1 MVTLIVLLDRSAA
14 FDTVSHEKLL
24 DTLNNQ
30 SGLTGAALNWHK
42 SYPTGHTYR
51 VVVNEAE
58 SDIMDLY
65 CA

>member
-1 MVTLIVLLDRSAA
+1 MVTLIVLLDMSAA

-30 SGLTGAALNWHK
+30 SGLTGNALNWHK
-42 SYPTGHTYR
+42 CYLTGHTYR